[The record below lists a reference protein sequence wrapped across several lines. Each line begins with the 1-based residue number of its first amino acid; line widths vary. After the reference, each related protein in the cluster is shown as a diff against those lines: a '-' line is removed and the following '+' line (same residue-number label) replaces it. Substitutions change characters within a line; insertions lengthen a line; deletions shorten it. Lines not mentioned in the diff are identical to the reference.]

1 MDARKRG
8 EPQPQQM
15 VRFVMPNT
23 IELVTDKSSMRLL
36 PHDQDTGGFF
46 VAVLERA
53 GASQTSSLK
62 RQASPVE
69 GEAEIKR
76 AREKSPAPAASA
88 EAEAAPAAA
97 AAAAESAV
105 KAEKPVTTKKEK
117 RDNSFKEDPYSY
129 VDPSHAEVKAIM

>member
-1 MDARKRG
+1 
-8 EPQPQQM
+8 M
-15 VRFVMPNT
+15 VRFVMPNK

-97 AAAAESAV
+97 AAAAAAESAV

>member
-1 MDARKRG
+1 
-8 EPQPQQM
+8 
-15 VRFVMPNT
+15 
-23 IELVTDKSSMRLL
+23 MRLL

-53 GASQTSSLK
+53 GASQSSSLK

-76 AREKSPAPAASA
+76 AREKSPAPA
-88 EAEAAPAAA
+88 ELAEAAAAVA
-97 AAAAESAV
+97 KSED

-129 VDPSHAEVKAIM
+129 VDSSRAEVKAIM

>member
-1 MDARKRG
+1 
-8 EPQPQQM
+8 
-15 VRFVMPNT
+15 
-23 IELVTDKSSMRLL
+23 MRLL

-53 GASQTSSLK
+53 GASQSSSLK

-76 AREKSPAPAASA
+76 AREKSPAPAELAEA
-88 EAEAAPAAA
+88 EAEAAPAVAKS
-97 AAAAESAV
+97 ED

-129 VDPSHAEVKAIM
+129 VDSSRAEVKAIM

>member
-1 MDARKRG
+1 
-8 EPQPQQM
+8 
-15 VRFVMPNT
+15 
-23 IELVTDKSSMRLL
+23 MRLL

-53 GASQTSSLK
+53 GASQSSSLK

-76 AREKSPAPAASA
+76 AREKSPAPAELAEA
-88 EAEAAPAAA
+88 EAEAAAEAAPAVAKS
-97 AAAAESAV
+97 ED
-105 KAEKPVTTKKEK
+105 KAEKPVTIKKEK

-129 VDPSHAEVKAIM
+129 VDSSRAEVKAIM

>member
-1 MDARKRG
+1 
-8 EPQPQQM
+8 
-15 VRFVMPNT
+15 
-23 IELVTDKSSMRLL
+23 MRLL

-53 GASQTSSLK
+53 GASQPSSLK

-76 AREKSPAPAASA
+76 AREKSPAPAELA
-88 EAEAAPAAA
+88 EAEAAAEAAPAVAKS
-97 AAAAESAV
+97 ED

-129 VDPSHAEVKAIM
+129 VDPSRAEVKAIM

>member
-1 MDARKRG
+1 
-8 EPQPQQM
+8 
-15 VRFVMPNT
+15 
-23 IELVTDKSSMRLL
+23 MRLL

-53 GASQTSSLK
+53 GASQSSSLK

-69 GEAEIKR
+69 KEAEIKR
-76 AREKSPAPAASA
+76 AREKSPAPAELAED
-88 EAEAAPAAA
+88 EAEAAPAVAKS
-97 AAAAESAV
+97 ED

-129 VDPSHAEVKAIM
+129 VDPSRAEVKAIM

>member
-1 MDARKRG
+1 
-8 EPQPQQM
+8 
-15 VRFVMPNT
+15 
-23 IELVTDKSSMRLL
+23 MRLL

-46 VAVLERA
+46 VAVLERT
-53 GASQTSSLK
+53 GASQSSSLK

-76 AREKSPAPAASA
+76 AREKSPTPAELA

-97 AAAAESAV
+97 KSEV

-129 VDPSHAEVKAIM
+129 VDPSRAEVKAIM